1 MLGLSKSSIKINMYD
16 PGKSEIVQIKLW
28 YVFGLNCFYS
38 IETAASNIS
47 SNGKL
52 NLFFEQKSFDE
63 TTS

>member
-1 MLGLSKSSIKINMYD
+1 MYD
-16 PGKSEIVQIKLW
+16 PEKSEIVQIKLW